1 METDYLTLFL
11 KYIRVERQYSEETA
25 AAYREDIQ
33 AFNDF
38 LTANGGAKA
47 YTEVDR
53 LDVNVYLSH
62 LYDRHL
68 TRNSIARKVSSLRS
82 FYTSNS
88 KNTRRAYPVFSI
100 KRSWTYYFKPSMRM
114 IA

>member
-1 METDYLTLFL
+1 MCLPPFFAKVATYGGFCLETDYLALFL
-11 KYIRVERQYSEETA
+11 KYVRVERQYSEETA

-82 FYTSNS
+82 FYNFLV
-88 KNTRRAYPVFSI
+88 KNDLAQ
-100 KRSWTYYFKPSMRM
+100 
-114 IA
+114 

>member
-47 YTEVDR
+47 
-53 LDVNVYLSH
+53 
-62 LYDRHL
+62 
-68 TRNSIARKVSSLRS
+68 
-82 FYTSNS
+82 
-88 KNTRRAYPVFSI
+88 
-100 KRSWTYYFKPSMRM
+100 
-114 IA
+114 